1 VDLIEEM
8 RVGDVVAG
16 GGVDED
22 GGGGRGCRGLGKEE
36 REGVLGEREG
46 LGRWRKWNPRAEGV
60 EGVGIWA
67 EAAARVDLTAAI
79 RCFVVGHWDGWLWC
93 MDSME
98 DIAVVVSCG
107 WLRVGEGNRDVVK
120 YD

>member
-1 VDLIEEM
+1 VDLVEEM
-8 RVGDVVAG
+8 RVGDAAAG

-22 GGGGRGCRGLGKEE
+22 GGGGRGGWRGLGEEE

-46 LGRWRKWNPRAEGV
+46 LGRRRKWNPRAEGV

-67 EAAARVDLTAAI
+67 EAAARVDLTAPI

-93 MDSME
+93 ME
-98 DIAVVVSCG
+98 DIAVRRLLWVAQSCRG
-107 WLRVGEGNRDVVK
+107 K
-120 YD
+120 